1 MKFLSLLLSLS
12 LAHNVF
18 AASASDVKNKAG
30 ETVDAAT
37 EYTKEQKDAF
47 VKEMEENLA
56 TLKTKIKELKAKAGK
71 SKDESVVK
79 LEKEQKSLEHDL
91 AAMKNSSGRAW
102 GKLKAGVSK
111 AWTEVKSSMNE
122 ATEELKK

>member
-1 MKFLSLLLSLS
+1 MKLLALILSLS
-12 LAHNVF
+12 LTQNLF
-18 AASASDVKNKAG
+18 AKTATEVKEKAG

>member
-12 LAHNVF
+12 LAQNVF
-18 AASASDVKNKAG
+18 AKTATEVKEKAG
-30 ETVDAAT
+30 ETVDAAAD
-37 EYTKEQKDAF
+37 YTREQKDAF

-56 TLKTKIKELKAKAGK
+56 TLKTKIKELKAKASK

-111 AWTEVKSSMNE
+111 AWTEVKSSMSE